1 MSFEITDRVAPGTVA
16 RTTGGLYL
24 AFMVTSVLADALG
37 HIGLGDAQQIYRSI
51 TTDLMSFRIGLMVA
65 LVSGF
70 LFLMAAWG
78 LFVLLRPVNR
88 ELALLF
94 LLLNAVGVAVQCASL
109 LQLVPAMLIGSGQP
123 IPPATSAEASALIAI
138 TTYRVG
144 FVTAQLF
151 YGTWLFPLG
160 YLVWKSRFLPRFLG
174 VLLLLDGVGEMVWV
188 VQGLVLP
195 AYPGIKVPGTAVSL
209 VAEVGLALWLVIR
222 GVKAATPTK
231 DRVVEGTLR

>member
-51 TTDLMSFRIGLMVA
+51 TTDLMSFRIGLMVS

>member
-1 MSFEITDRVAPGTVA
+1 M
-16 RTTGGLYL
+16 
-24 AFMVTSVLADALG
+24 
-37 HIGLGDAQQIYRSI
+37 
-51 TTDLMSFRIGLMVA
+51 
-65 LVSGF
+65 
-70 LFLMAAWG
+70 
-78 LFVLLRPVNR
+78 
-88 ELALLF
+88 
-94 LLLNAVGVAVQCASL
+94 QCASL